1 MKKIILFLTFF
12 FFQIFFTNADFTQ
25 EIKKIPNSKE
35 ILNQIDIFF
44 EKNNSKEKL
53 EKISEKIENILKSE
67 RKFSEK
73 EKLILSYFYLKSKN
87 NLNILD
93 AEKRILEIE
102 KNIISENDKKFIEKD
117 ILNLQKNISK
127 NFINFENN
135 LKINSSLKIFFE
147 KNEKNFSYENKN
159 IETKIWKNLDFETKI
174 NDLEIKNIENE
185 IFIKAKNLDFL
196 KNFTEKNILEK
207 IENNDFIKLDNFE
220 NLEENIEILKNF
232 IEKIK
237 LEKSLFE
244 AYKKENNKNF
254 LKISKNFCEI
264 FENKKCSEKYVK
276 DFSKNFE
283 IYLEIEK
290 NYKKIFLNFTDSYT
304 NLKSEIYFS
313 YENIL
318 EKINIYSDFPN
329 IFSKNLDFFEF
340 IWEKWKKLDFILK
353 TTQSDIFLNSK
364 FDEKWKIIFMKTE
377 FSSSFLKWN
386 LFFEKNILKADFS
399 SKNSKILFDLV
410 LDEKYFPISWKAKI
424 YFKNILDFEIS
435 WKNYDFKGKSIFWD
449 IILEKSFIFKE
460 NFLKFDGILKNNDFI
475 LKIFSENIFEKIKD
489 FEVKIPE
496 NYKYFSEIN

>member
-53 EKISEKIENILKSE
+53 EKISKKIENILKSE

-87 NLNILD
+87 NLNIFN

-102 KNIISENDKKFIEKD
+102 KNMISENDKKFIEKD

-147 KNEKNFSYENKN
+147 KNEKNFLYENKN
-159 IETKIWKNLDFETKI
+159 IETKIWKNLDFETKT

-237 LEKSLFE
+237 LERTLFE

-264 FENKKCSEKYVK
+264 FENKKCSEKYIK

-283 IYLEIEK
+283 IYLETEK

-313 YENIL
+313 SENIL

-340 IWEKWKKLDFILK
+340 VWEKWKKLDFVLK
-353 TTQSDIFLNSK
+353 SSQSEIFFNSK
-364 FDEKWKIIFMKTE
+364 FDKNWKIFFIKSE
-377 FSSSFLKWN
+377 VSSSFLKWN
-386 LFFEKNILKADFS
+386 LFFEKNILKADFL
-399 SKNSKILFDLV
+399 SKNSKFLLDLV

-424 YFKNILDFEIS
+424 YFKNILDFEIF
-435 WKNYDFKGKSIFWD
+435 WKNYEFKGKSIFWD

>member
-53 EKISEKIENILKSE
+53 EKISKKIENILKSE

-87 NLNILD
+87 NLNIFN

-102 KNIISENDKKFIEKD
+102 KNMISENDKKFIEKD

-159 IETKIWKNLDFETKI
+159 LETKIWKNLDFETKT

-237 LEKSLFE
+237 LERTLFE

-264 FENKKCSEKYVK
+264 FENKKCSEKYIK

-283 IYLEIEK
+283 IYLETEK
-290 NYKKIFLNFTDSYT
+290 NYKKIFLNFADSYS
-304 NLKSEIYFS
+304 NIKSEIYFS
-313 YENIL
+313 SENIL

-340 IWEKWKKLDFILK
+340 VWEKWKKLDFVLK
-353 TTQSDIFLNSK
+353 SSQSEIFFNSK
-364 FDEKWKIIFMKTE
+364 FDKNWKIFFIKSE
-377 FSSSFLKWN
+377 VSSSFLKWN

-424 YFKNILDFEIS
+424 YFKNILDFEIA
-435 WKNYDFKGKSIFWD
+435 WKNYEFRGKSIFWD